1 MQKWLEEDY
10 PKIKEQAQKESG
22 EIFWGDETGVQ
33 NESNYIKGY
42 APKGQ
47 PPLLKTGSHK
57 MRINMISA
65 VTNRGKLRFMCY
77 EDNMNQQKLIVFM
90 KRLVKDSSQKVFLIL
105 DNLKVHHG
113 KSIAEYIGEN
123 KDKIEI
129 FYLPSYAPERNPD
142 EYLNGN
148 LKREIAKRG
157 HSKSIEDLRSN
168 TNKIMRKFQKNTE
181 HVKRYFES
189 KFISYAA

>member
-1 MQKWLEEDY
+1 
-10 PKIKEQAQKESG
+10 
-22 EIFWGDETGVQ
+22 
-33 NESNYIKGY
+33 
-42 APKGQ
+42 
-47 PPLLKTGSHK
+47 
-57 MRINMISA
+57 
-65 VTNRGKLRFMCY
+65 
-77 EDNMNQQKLIVFM
+77 
-90 KRLVKDSSQKVFLIL
+90 
-105 DNLKVHHG
+105 LKVHHG
-113 KSIAEYIGEN
+113 KSIAEYVGEN

-129 FYLPSYAPERNPD
+129 FYLPSYAPERNHD

-189 KFISYAA
+189 KFISYAAGNTQELFGGLILQLAAKLKEAHILQRTR